1 MHDNIVLG
9 IDVGASG
16 IKGALVDI
24 DAGVLVSDRHRIP
37 TPKPATP
44 KNVAVCVAKLV
55 DHFNWKGIVGCGF
68 PAVVRHGKIFT
79 ASNIDKDWIGTNAQ
93 QLFESKSGCQFIV
106 CNDADAAG
114 IGEIHFGNQEGKKG
128 TVILITIG
136 TGLGT
141 AFFHN
146 GHLFPNTEFGQFKIG
161 DKVAEKYAA
170 DSVRKKESL
179 EWDKWG
185 KRFNKYLKQ
194 LEKLV
199 WPDLFLL
206 GGGASKKFDNYKDCF
221 DIQTPVAPAKLL
233 NHAGIIGAAF
243 HAHQEML
250 VNSEKG

>member
-1 MHDNIVLG
+1 MNDNIVLG

-16 IKGALVDI
+16 IKGALVNI
-24 DAGVLVSDRHRIP
+24 ETGVLISDRHRIP

-44 KNVAVCVAKLV
+44 KNVAVCVAELV
-55 DHFNWKGIVGCGF
+55 KHFNWKGIVGCGF
-68 PAVVRHGKIFT
+68 PAVVRNGKVFT
-79 ASNIDKDWIGTNAQ
+79 ASNIDKDWIGANAQ
-93 QLFESKSGCQFIV
+93 QLFESESGCQFVV

-114 IGEIHFGNQEGKKG
+114 IGEIQFGNKDGKKG
-128 TVILITIG
+128 TVILVTIG
-136 TGLGT
+136 SGLGT

-146 GHLFPNTEFGQFKIG
+146 GRLFPNTEFGQLKMG

-194 LEKLV
+194 VEKLV

-221 DIQTPVAPAKLL
+221 DINTPVEPAKLL

-243 HAHQEML
+243 YAHQEN
-250 VNSEKG
+250 VGKK